1 MFRRPARLTP
11 LGLNRRMR
19 ENRLSGGVGGVTGNS
34 RHPDPISRQES
45 LRYGEGPT
53 VPKDRVVGLAAFGG
67 LVLGLDNRTEK
78 AIF

>member
-34 RHPDPISRQES
+34 RHPDPIGEES
-45 LRYGEGPT
+45 F
-53 VPKDRVVGLAAFGG
+53 GLAGF
-67 LVLGLDNRTEK
+67 VLIILAEIVQLT
-78 AIF
+78 A